1 MRHMVRIAVAVMV
14 ASLLAGVTLRADD
27 DDDDRNERRTRR
39 SQLVILNAM
48 PDCEAGIITIA
59 GENYGTGHVPHV
71 TLNLVELD
79 VISAYHNG
87 VMAYLPPDLC
97 ETPGTYLLTVMRAEM
112 KYRRRWLKL
121 TNKDLGTFD
130 VTIGAEGPA
139 GADGADGATGPAG
152 ADGADGATGPAGAD
166 GADGATGPAGPTGP
180 AGADGADGATGP
192 DQQQEPTARTVPP
205 DQRHRTNRTSRSR
218 RRGRRHRTSRSRRRG
233 RRHRTS
239 GSRRRGRCHR
249 TRGRRW
255 RGRCRRSS
263 GCTRRSGCRRSRRSR
278 RRQRISGGVRNVPT
292 RSPLSSSLC
301 QRRQFRFRFS
311 GAESELPQRKK
322 SPWGSCKLLSE
333 FLQRPRCARP
343 SSCHLESTTIR
354 CGQRVDRQDFQPRIR
369 ETVHRHYRLCHL
381 RDGRRSVT

>member
-166 GADGATGPAGPTGP
+166 GADGATGPAGADGADGATGPAGPTGP

-192 DQQQEPTARTVPP
+192 AGPTGPAGADGADGATGPAGADGADGATGPAGADGADGATGPAGADGADGADGAPGAPGAPGADGADGVSGYQVVSVTYPQGVPFPAPFANADSFDSDFPALRANCPNGKRVLGGAANFSPSFYSDP
-205 DQRHRTNRTSRSR
+205 DALGPPLVISSQR
-218 RRGRRHRTSRSRRRG
+218 
-233 RRHRTS
+233 
-239 GSRRRGRCHR
+239 
-249 TRGRRW
+249 
-255 RGRCRRSS
+255 
-263 GCTRRSGCRRSRRSR
+263 
-278 RRQRISGGVRNVPT
+278 P
-292 RSPLSSSLC
+292 
-301 QRRQFRFRFS
+301 S
-311 GAESELPQRKK
+311 GAGNAWIAKIFNPGSERR
-322 SPWGSCKLLSE
+322 
-333 FLQRPRCARP
+333 FIDITVYAICA
-343 SSCHLESTTIR
+343 
-354 CGQRVDRQDFQPRIR
+354 
-369 ETVHRHYRLCHL
+369 TVAAP
-381 RDGRRSVT
+381 